1 MMTITRSQRDVFVGM
16 LRVGNTGEV
25 ILSIL
30 DSIIRDLSDNQDDS

>member
-16 LRVGNTGEV
+16 LRVGNTGED

-30 DSIIRDLSDNQDDS
+30 DIIIRDVSDNQDDS

>member
-16 LRVGNTGEV
+16 LRVGNTGED

-30 DSIIRDLSDNQDDS
+30 DIIIRDVSDNQEDS